1 MRSLPLPFLY
11 FSLLLFLFCV
21 CLLVVFFFFD
31 GVTLSRIDHTSIYN
45 AFHSELLN
53 LCQTL
58 RSHFLGSKNVSQRR
72 NSKFH
77 SQDIHSH
84 LVLISSLDPTPHLVR
99 RTETQIHSNITIWI
113 LSIIWTSSNSKYF
126 LRF

>member
-1 MRSLPLPFLY
+1 MRSLPLPFFIFFFVVVSVLC
-11 FSLLLFLFCV
+11 LFVGC
-21 CLLVVFFFFD
+21 FFFFD

-45 AFHSELLN
+45 AFYSELLN
-53 LCQTL
+53 LRQTF